1 MGYQWSIYLA
11 VLDPVRG
18 SEQAGCRPVLVVS
31 REHINQVLPVVNVV
45 PLTSL
50 KSPGRRIYPNEV
62 FLPAGT
68 EGVDKDSIALCYQ
81 IRTLDKS
88 RLLTQLG
95 QVTDGRLRMQ
105 IIEALRFQ
113 LDI

>member
-1 MGYQWSIYLA
+1 MSYQWNVYLA

-18 SEQAGCRPVLVVS
+18 SEQAGRRPVLVVS

-50 KSPGRRIYPNEV
+50 KSPGRQIYPNEV
-62 FLPAGT
+62 LLPAGT
-68 EGVDKDSIALCYQ
+68 VGVDKDSIALCYQ

-88 RLLTQLG
+88 RLIAQLG
-95 QVTDGRLRMQ
+95 QVADIRLRMQ